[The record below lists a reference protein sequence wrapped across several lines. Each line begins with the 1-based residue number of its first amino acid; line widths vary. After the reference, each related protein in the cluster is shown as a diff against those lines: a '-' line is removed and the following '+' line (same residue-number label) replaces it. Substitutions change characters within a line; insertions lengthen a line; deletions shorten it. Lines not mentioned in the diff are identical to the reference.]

1 MFHFETSFCVM
12 GDSWWPRN
20 TLQFFSRASLRMKP
34 LANLVLFF
42 FWISSLAL
50 LAHFGRWKIHSR
62 VIYQLF
68 QWDFTNPHIFF
79 GFFPTKS
86 PRCSFRYFKAS
97 HLHLQD
103 GCWLLQGIGRSWCIW
118 VVSLRMPCSEWPNV
132 PHLGILGSAET
143 KNPCFGWR
151 AFRKRQYFPRERMF
165 FPSAMLQ
172 SLTCELISAIFGYL
186 LWVSYQF
193 WVDLCGHFSY
203 F

>member
-50 LAHFGRWKIHSR
+50 LAHFGR
-62 VIYQLF
+62 
-68 QWDFTNPHIFF
+68 
-79 GFFPTKS
+79 
-86 PRCSFRYFKAS
+86 
-97 HLHLQD
+97 
-103 GCWLLQGIGRSWCIW
+103 
-118 VVSLRMPCSEWPNV
+118 CSEWPNV

-151 AFRKRQYFPRERMF
+151 AFRKRQYFPREKMF

-193 WVDLCGHFSY
+193 
-203 F
+203 